1 MENLEL
7 KLKPKQRAHSPNNY
21 IYLEASENDR
31 AKLISPPIK
40 TGTSICLSFYYFLNG
55 IDIQS
60 IDIFVNKRLIWRD
73 SRNDFTQWQRAE
85 VSIDF
90 ESDSVVMFYLRGN
103 GIYSDIAIDS
113 ISVTQCACSQKV
125 KFFFEFRIT
134 FLPLI

>member
-1 MENLEL
+1 MN
-7 KLKPKQRAHSPNNY
+7 KQ
-21 IYLEASENDR
+21 
-31 AKLISPPIK
+31 
-40 TGTSICLSFYYFLNG
+40 
-55 IDIQS
+55 
-60 IDIFVNKRLIWRD
+60 LIWRD

-125 KFFFEFRIT
+125 KFFLNLRIA
-134 FLPLI
+134 FHSL